1 VSEERSAENPE
12 KRPEKRPERR
22 EERLEDERLEDERLE
37 IGEIL
42 TVLPHRYP
50 FLLVDRVL
58 ELEPGTRIVATKNV
72 TINEPYFAGHF
83 PGHPVVPGVLLVEG
97 IAQAGGVLL
106 LREVSDREGKL
117 LYFMG
122 IEKAR
127 FRRPV
132 VPGDQIRYEVEVL
145 HRRSQHCKLRG
156 KVLVEGKVAA
166 EAVVLS
172 AMVDR

>member
-1 VSEERSAENPE
+1 MSEAKPGTNPE
-12 KRPEKRPERR
+12 TTVKTTADTSTPDSEGR
-22 EERLEDERLEDERLE
+22 DELLD

-58 ELEPGTRIVATKNV
+58 ELEPLTRIVAIKNV

-106 LREVSDREGKL
+106 LREVRDREDKL

-172 AMVDR
+172 AMVER

>member
-1 VSEERSAENPE
+1 MSDEQATNERASQGSEDTLDVPLRIA
-12 KRPEKRPERR
+12 
-22 EERLEDERLEDERLE
+22 
-37 IGEIL
+37 EIL
-42 TVLPHRYP
+42 DVLPHRYP
-50 FLLVDRVL
+50 FLLVDRVV
-58 ELEPGTRIVATKNV
+58 ELVPDRRIVALKNI

-97 IAQAGGVLL
+97 IAQAGGLL
-106 LREVSDREGKL
+106 LMRQVEDRADKL

-132 VPGDQIRYEVEVL
+132 VPGDQVRYVVEVL
-145 HRRSQHCKLRG
+145 HRRSSTCKLAG
-156 KVLVEGKVAA
+156 KVMVDGKVAA
-166 EAVVLS
+166 EAVVMS